1 MAEYQEIIVLVII
14 VLAFAYAGF
23 KIYRSF
29 TNPLK
34 GCSGCESDCSGCQ
47 LQDLKKQIEENKKQK
62 EHATSAQVDS

>member
-14 VLAFAYAGF
+14 VLAFAFAGF
-23 KIYRSF
+23 KIYRSL

-47 LQDLKKQIEENKKQK
+47 LQDLKKQIEENKKNKGQVTPTK
-62 EHATSAQVDS
+62 VDS